1 MNYIKKLIF
10 PSGKYHKSYGKYIS
24 WSFVSNVIVSAET
37 VLSTHSMLSAVSTD
51 NTELVRTAN
60 YVGKDIIG
68 QIGSLYYISKI
79 GGKADKDP
87 KKFLLYSNI
96 IQQSSYMANCITPMF
111 PSYFLYIAGISN
123 IASNISFTG
132 FGAVNARCI
141 QILAIDDNIGEVYS
155 KVSIVN
161 TIGSSIGMIIG
172 LCITSIFPDHET
184 RLFLIP
190 FLGIARVYTY
200 RKAFQ
205 DII

>member
-1 MNYIKKLIF
+1 MNYIKKLLY
-10 PSGKYHKSYGKYIS
+10 PSGKIHISYVNYIG
-24 WSFVSNVIVSAET
+24 WSFLTNVIVSAES
-37 VLSTHSMLSAVSTD
+37 VLSTHSILSAVSLD
-51 NTELVRTAN
+51 NTELIRTVN

-68 QIGSLYYISKI
+68 QVGGLWYMSKI
-79 GGKADKDP
+79 SQKADKDP

-141 QILAIDDNIGEVYS
+141 QILAIDDNIGEIYA
-155 KVSIVN
+155 KISIVN
-161 TIGSSIGMIIG
+161 TIGSSIGMITG
-172 LCITSIFPDHET
+172 LYITSIFPDHET
-184 RLFLIP
+184 RLCLIP

-200 RKAFQ
+200 KKAFK
-205 DII
+205 DLI

>member
-1 MNYIKKLIF
+1 MNYIKKLLY
-10 PSGKYHKSYGKYIS
+10 PSGKYHSSYGKYIR
-24 WSFVSNVIVSAET
+24 WSFVSNIIVSAET
-37 VLSTHSMLSAVSTD
+37 VLSTHSILSAISSD
-51 NTELVRTAN
+51 NTEIVRTAN
-60 YVGKDIIG
+60 YVGKDVIG
-68 QIGSLYYISKI
+68 QIGALLYISKMS
-79 GGKADKDP
+79 GKADKDP

-111 PSYFLYIAGISN
+111 PSYFLYVAGISN

-141 QILAIDDNIGEVYS
+141 KILATDDNIGEIYAKIS
-155 KVSIVN
+155 LIN
-161 TIGSSIGMIIG
+161 TFATSLGMIVG
-172 LCITSIFPDHET
+172 LCITAIFPDHES
-184 RLFLIP
+184 RLLLIP